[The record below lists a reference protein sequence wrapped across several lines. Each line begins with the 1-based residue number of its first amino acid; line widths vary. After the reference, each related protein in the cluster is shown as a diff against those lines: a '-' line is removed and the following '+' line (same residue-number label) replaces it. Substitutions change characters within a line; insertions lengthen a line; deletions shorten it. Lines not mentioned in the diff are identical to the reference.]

1 MPYGLPKKESAVPSC
16 FMRCGAIS
24 GFGEVLSDR
33 LYFLSMLEARNAK
46 IEYLSKIFCILLYFW
61 GKSGIA
67 AEKVWKLV
75 A

>member
-1 MPYGLPKKESAVPSC
+1 MPYDLPKKEAAELSC
-16 FMRCGAIS
+16 SIRCGAINA
-24 GFGEVLSDR
+24 FGEVRSDG
-33 LYFLSMLEARNAK
+33 LYFLSMSQAGNAK

-61 GKSGIA
+61 RKSGIA

>member
-1 MPYGLPKKESAVPSC
+1 MPYDLPKKEAAVPSC
-16 FMRCGAIS
+16 SMRCGAINA
-24 GFGEVLSDR
+24 FGEVRSDG
-33 LYFLSMLEARNAK
+33 LYFLSMLQARNAK

>member
-1 MPYGLPKKESAVPSC
+1 MPYDLPKKEAAELSC
-16 FMRCGAIS
+16 SIRCGAIS

-33 LYFLSMLEARNAK
+33 LYFLSMLQARNAK